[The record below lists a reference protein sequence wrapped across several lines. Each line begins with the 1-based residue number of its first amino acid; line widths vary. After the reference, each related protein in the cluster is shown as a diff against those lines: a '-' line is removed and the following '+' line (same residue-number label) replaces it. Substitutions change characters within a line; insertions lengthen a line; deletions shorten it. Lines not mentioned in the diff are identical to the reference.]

1 MGREIGGKFRKK
13 YLWMILVD
21 ISWETTKFYKAI
33 TFNLKINKVAKK
45 QYKLIYLQNRNRIT
59 TKTSLWLP
67 KEKWGRGVN

>member
-33 TFNLKINKVAKK
+33 TFNLKINKVAKNNTNGFIYKTETESQQK
-45 QYKLIYLQNRNRIT
+45 QAYGYQRR
-59 TKTSLWLP
+59 SG
-67 KEKWGRGVN
+67 GRGVN